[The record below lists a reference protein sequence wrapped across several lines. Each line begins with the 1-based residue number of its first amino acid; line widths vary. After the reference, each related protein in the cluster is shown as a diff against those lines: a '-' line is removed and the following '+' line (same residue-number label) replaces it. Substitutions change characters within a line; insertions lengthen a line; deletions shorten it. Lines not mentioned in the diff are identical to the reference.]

1 MGREGAEDLISVGN
15 STELGSQ
22 QSPVVERKNSRIR
35 LFSKNGR
42 VQGILDSKKKKKEPN
57 NISFR
62 SRIEALDRE

>member
-42 VQGILDSKKKKKEPN
+42 VHELFWTEPN